1 MSVVQN
7 CAKVAK
13 LNLAVFNRLHLILAR
28 KLLILNAQKLMLSII
43 LRLRQANFQ

>member
-13 LNLAVFNRLHLILAR
+13 LQLANILRINLIIAR
-28 KLLILNAQKLMLSII
+28 TLLIVIAQGLMLSII
-43 LRLRQANFQ
+43 LRIRQANFQ

>member
-7 CAKVAK
+7 CAKVANVQ
-13 LNLAVFNRLHLILAR
+13 LAHILRGNLMNAR